1 MFIKALSSVAENVE
15 LLTGQRGNN
24 RINLLM
30 SILHQIAKDCGE
42 QNLPQEIYEACLNKQ
57 AFLFVRGDDGFVLK
71 PQAEDGVIGVLVWVG
86 WGDGGAPER
95 HLPEVKRLARLIG
108 ARWLRFHSARK
119 GWLKV
124 APKMGWVRQPDD
136 ADGLFVF
143 QINL

>member
-1 MFIKALSSVAENVE
+1 MADEPFLMFSPISRIARDTSNPTLSAE
-15 LLTGQRGNN
+15 LHDAIQN
-24 RINLLM
+24 RM
-30 SILHQIAKDCGE
+30 
-42 QNLPQEIYEACLNKQ
+42 
-57 AFLFVRGDDGFVLK
+57 AFLFVRGTDGFVLK
-71 PQAEDGVIGVLVWVG
+71 PVVEQGITGVLVWVG

-124 APKMGWVRQPDD
+124 APRMGWVRQPDD

>member
-1 MFIKALSSVAENVE
+1 MADGTMVRAALKRITRD
-15 LLTGQRGNN
+15 TG
-24 RINLLM
+24 
-30 SILHQIAKDCGE
+30 SP
-42 QNLPQEIYEACLNKQ
+42 NLPLELQDAIRDRV
-57 AFLFVRGDDGFVLK
+57 AFLFVRDDDGFVLK
-71 PQAEDGVIGVLVWVG
+71 PQSEDGVIGVLVWVG

-124 APKMGWVRQPDD
+124 APRMGWVRQPND
-136 ADGLFVF
+136 ADGFYVF

>member
-1 MFIKALSSVAENVE
+1 MFSPISRIARDTSNPTLSAE
-15 LLTGQRGNN
+15 LHDAIQN
-24 RINLLM
+24 RM
-30 SILHQIAKDCGE
+30 
-42 QNLPQEIYEACLNKQ
+42 
-57 AFLFVRGDDGFVLK
+57 AFLFVRGTDGFVLK
-71 PQAEDGVIGVLVWVG
+71 PVVEQGITGVLVWVG

-124 APKMGWVRQPDD
+124 APRMGWVRQPDD

>member
-1 MFIKALSSVAENVE
+1 MKIPPLCRIAGDTGNPRLSAE
-15 LLTGQRGNN
+15 LQDAIRN
-24 RINLLM
+24 RV
-30 SILHQIAKDCGE
+30 
-42 QNLPQEIYEACLNKQ
+42 
-57 AFLFVRGDDGFVLK
+57 AFLFVRGSDGFVLK
-71 PQAEDGVIGVLVWVG
+71 PVVEQGITGVLVWVG

-108 ARWLRFHSARK
+108 ARWLRFHSTRK

-124 APKMGWVRQPDD
+124 APRMGWVRQPDD

>member
-1 MFIKALSSVAENVE
+1 MERTTGKMRHLHRITRDTCNPNLSSE
-15 LLTGQRGNN
+15 LQDAIR
-24 RINLLM
+24 NLV
-30 SILHQIAKDCGE
+30 
-42 QNLPQEIYEACLNKQ
+42 

-86 WGDGGAPER
+86 WGDDGAPER

-124 APKMGWVRQPDD
+124 APRMGWVRQPDD
-136 ADGLFVF
+136 ADGLYVF